1 MLRSGGSALQLGPL
15 RVNLSITRYRF
26 FALRDRATTIAPF
39 VRRLEIVI
47 LRVTGKPQAFGVVAH
62 NAVEHSTMRT

>member
-1 MLRSGGSALQLGPL
+1 MLRSGDAALQLGLL
-15 RVNLSITRYRF
+15 RVDLSTTRYRF

-39 VRRLEIVI
+39 GRRLQSVV
-47 LRVTGKPQAFGVVAH
+47 LRVTAKPQAFGVVVR